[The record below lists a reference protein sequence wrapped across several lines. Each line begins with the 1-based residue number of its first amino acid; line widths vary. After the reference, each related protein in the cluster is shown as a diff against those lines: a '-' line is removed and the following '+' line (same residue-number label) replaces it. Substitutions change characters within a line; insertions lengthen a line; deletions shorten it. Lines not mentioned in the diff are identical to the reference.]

1 MVKIHH
7 FGLYKNQLEII
18 ILYLLLNCKNEIFQL
33 RFLTVKFV
41 VYLNIYRK
49 NKKSEKKIK

>member
-49 NKKSEKKIK
+49 NKKSEKKK